1 VLNRWGW
8 YLRRKPMGQSWRWLF
23 ARLHSQR
30 DARFCV
36 VGGSPP
42 PMAPPALGFAFS
54 WHTHEPWSPLSTP
67 PGGGRNMA
75 GLVRDAEG
83 ALLILGGSDEHG
95 VPLSTVSRW
104 QPHDSPS
111 SPSNT
116 GTWSIGPDMRV
127 ERCCC
132 GAAVDGTGAV
142 WAVGGGEDMY
152 RHSRAWDSVEVL
164 EWPEAGVAAGDVGRL
179 RWRDGPSL
187 LGPRCAPGVAACVAT
202 ARLFACGGYSG
213 RATQEYLETAEALPP
228 ELPAPLLPGHK
239 LLPATTAARWPRRR
253 CCSSTVAVETCV
265 GCLFRR

>member
-1 VLNRWGW
+1 
-8 YLRRKPMGQSWRWLF
+8 
-23 ARLHSQR
+23 
-30 DARFCV
+30 
-36 VGGSPP
+36 
-42 PMAPPALGFAFS
+42 MAPPALGFAFS

-132 GAAVDGTGAV
+132 GAAVDGTGCDLV
-142 WAVGGGEDMY
+142 SCSY
-152 RHSRAWDSVEVL
+152 SSSC
-164 EWPEAGVAAGDVGRL
+164 P
-179 RWRDGPSL
+179 
-187 LGPRCAPGVAACVAT
+187 AP
-202 ARLFACGGYSG
+202 
-213 RATQEYLETAEALPP
+213 AEA
-228 ELPAPLLPGHK
+228 EEGEGC
-239 LLPATTAARWPRRR
+239 WRR
-253 CCSSTVAVETCV
+253 SEHI
-265 GCLFRR
+265 